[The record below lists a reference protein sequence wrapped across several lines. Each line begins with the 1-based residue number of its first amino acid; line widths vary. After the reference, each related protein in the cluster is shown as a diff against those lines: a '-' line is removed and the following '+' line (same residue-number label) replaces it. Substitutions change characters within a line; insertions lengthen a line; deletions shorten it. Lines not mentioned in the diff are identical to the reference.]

1 VKGEDRTRKRAFISV
16 MALLVA
22 ALLIV
27 AAKTAYDYGNAPLK
41 DALADAQVEQYFA
54 EHPGTFCTFEGV
66 WQDWEHDE
74 TITLGCLEVKGRIR
88 AGSYKSQMGPRATS
102 NFSMT
107 GTYDVDSDS
116 CIRVVGKDRDG
127 KNVKFTA
134 LISVEDVE
142 YPTQMIFDNEKGQES
157 FFIWK
162 RKE

>member
-1 VKGEDRTRKRAFISV
+1 

-27 AAKTAYDYGNAPLK
+27 AAKTAYDYGNTQLK

-66 WQDWEHDE
+66 WQDWERDE
-74 TITLGCLEVKGRIR
+74 TITLGCLEVKGKIR
-88 AGSYKSQMGPRATS
+88 EGSYRAEMGPRATS

-107 GTYDVDSDS
+107 GTYNIDSDS
-116 CIRVVGKDRDG
+116 CIHVVGRDREG
-127 KNVKFTA
+127 KNVKFTSP
-134 LISVEDVE
+134 ISVEDVE
-142 YPTQMIFDNEKGQES
+142 YPTQMTFVDETGQEG